1 MAGISRNRRRSMFG
15 KGTKSGGKHAA
26 KQGST
31 DPRLMVKFIRD
42 PKAVGPKDG
51 TGKHRKDG
59 R

>member
-1 MAGISRNRRRSMFG
+1 MFG